1 MSEMTRQEQK
11 KKNCWAIEDLYA
23 TDAEWEK
30 DFASLSRQIK
40 EFVQYQGK
48 LGDDGKILLAAFQ
61 EMDRLS
67 CSLEKIYVYANQRYH
82 EDTGNHKYQEL
93 SARAARLEME
103 VSQALSFAEPEIME
117 IPEERLELFYEQVPG
132 LEQYRRKLDEC
143 LRMKPHILS
152 KEMEELLAQTGEMAN
167 GPQNIFSM
175 FQNADLT
182 FGKILVDGK
191 ETELT
196 QGNFVRIL
204 ESKDREVRKQAFCQV
219 YAKYKEFQNTLAAA
233 YSANLSK
240 DIFYAKAR
248 KYSSSL
254 DMALAQGNIPRE
266 VYTQLIEA
274 VHSKLPAMYEYVK
287 LRKKILGLD
296 EIHMYD
302 VYVPIVDKVE
312 KEIPFEEAKEI
323 VKEGLSILGEDY
335 VALLE
340 EGFSNRWIDIY
351 ENKGKRGGAYSWGA
365 YGTHPYVL
373 LNYQGNLNHVFTLA
387 HEMGHALHSYHS
399 DQAQPFTYAGYFIFV
414 AEVASTCNE
423 ALLIHYLLK
432 KAQDDKEKAYL
443 LNYFLDQFK
452 GTIYRQTMFA
462 EFELLAHEKAEQ
474 GEGITAQLLEDLYYE
489 LNKKYFGEEM
499 VSDPEIAMEWARI
512 PHFYNSFYV
521 YQYATGFSAAIAIS
535 NKILKGEPGIVEAY
549 KKFLSGGSSMDCI
562 DLLKICGVDMT
573 KPEPVENALGVFEE
587 TLDEFK
593 KIMER
598 ML

>member
-399 DQAQPFTYAGYFIFV
+399 DQAFTYAGYFIFV

-423 ALLIHYLLK
+423 ALLIHHLLK

-562 DLLKICGVDMT
+562 DLLKICGVASTHRGD
-573 KPEPVENALGVFEE
+573 G
-587 TLDEFK
+587 
-593 KIMER
+593 
-598 ML
+598 